1 MISYLV
7 CLLIGVTMVVFGLAL
22 FVKGICG
29 LVKLCFDDALNKMK
43 KKEKKKVVNGNIK
56 NLATMMFL
64 AGDRPLK
71 KTS

>member
-1 MISYLV
+1 
-7 CLLIGVTMVVFGLAL
+7 
-22 FVKGICG
+22 
-29 LVKLCFDDALNKMK
+29 MK